1 MTFTEFKE
9 KFNPLILNESE
20 VGLKQLYVPNT
31 WPESKILLAHPTKC
45 IWTIVKKDG
54 KLFVQNDLHFKNRV
68 ANIICANVCNEP
80 RETYKI
86 EVGEVTLDTIVEM
99 FEELE
104 KQKKEQ
110 DEINEKES

>member
-31 WPESKILLAHPTKC
+31 WPEAKVLLAHPTKC
-45 IWTIVKKDG
+45 IWTLVKEDN
-54 KLFVQNDLHFKNRV
+54 KLWLKNDLHFHNKI
-68 ANIICANVCNEP
+68 ANIICANVCNEN

-86 EVGEVTLDTIVEM
+86 EVDGTV
-99 FEELE
+99 
-104 KQKKEQ
+104 
-110 DEINEKES
+110 